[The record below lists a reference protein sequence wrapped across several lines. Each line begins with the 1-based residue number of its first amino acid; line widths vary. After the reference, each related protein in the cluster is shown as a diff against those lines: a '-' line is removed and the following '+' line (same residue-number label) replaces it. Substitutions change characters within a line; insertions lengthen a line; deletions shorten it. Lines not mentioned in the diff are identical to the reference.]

1 MKQYS
6 LASLAYLRVA
16 SVSPEI
22 RVADVDFNTKELLR
36 IYQELIEK
44 KVQVVCFPEL
54 CISGYTCGDLFF
66 QHALLGAVRNA
77 ISQLAHAT
85 TQYGGVMLVGAPI
98 QHKGQLY
105 NCAVVLNQGK
115 VVAVIPKTFLPNY
128 NEFYEM
134 RWFASAYD
142 TNDSSIWIDNHEVPF
157 GTDILFDIFLGETF
171 EPYCTIGIEIC
182 EDLWAV
188 HSPSTNQSLAGA
200 DVLFN
205 LSASN
210 ETLGKAD
217 YRKQLVLSQSGRCMA
232 GYVYSSAGS
241 GESSTDVCF
250 SGHCLIAENGSLLSE
265 SSRFS
270 FDTEYII
277 SDIDIERLRNERLRN
292 STFRTEQS
300 KVSFKHLG
308 LNIKSAMVETILR
321 NPNGLPLP
329 RMPFVPDN
337 PQLRH
342 QHCKEVHDIQVT
354 ALAKRLKHIGCSNVV
369 LGLSGGLDSTL
380 ALLVCVSAFQK
391 LQLPLTGIH
400 CITMPGFGTTKKTKS
415 NAEQL
420 ALELGVPL
428 RTIDITTSVRQH
440 FADIGHDE
448 NKHDILYENAQA
460 RERTQILMDICHQVQ
475 GIVIGTGDLS
485 ELALGWCTYNGD
497 QMSMYAVNAG
507 VPKTLVRHVV
517 EWHSH
522 NTVSE
527 TARLVLEDILSTPIS
542 PELLPLS
549 ADGTIQQKTEDTVG
563 PYILHDYF
571 LYYMLRLQYSPKK
584 IYTLA
589 CMTFANEFTN
599 SEILLWMKVFYRRFF
614 TQQFKRSAMP
624 DAPKVGSVALS
635 PRGDLRMPSDAC
647 STLWLAELE
656 AISD

>member
-1 MKQYS
+1 MKKHS
-6 LASLAYLRVA
+6 LSSLSYLRVA

-36 IYQELIEK
+36 VYEELIGK
-44 KVQVVCFPEL
+44 NAQTVCFPEL

-66 QHALLGAVRNA
+66 QHTLLTAVRDA
-77 ISQLAHAT
+77 ISHLSLAT
-85 TQYGGVMLVGAPI
+85 KKLGGVMIVGAPI

-105 NCAVVLNQGK
+105 NCAVVLNQGRVK
-115 VVAVIPKTFLPNY
+115 AVIPKTFLPNY

-142 TNDSSIWIDNHEVPF
+142 TNDTSMWIDNHEVPF
-157 GTDILFDIFLGETF
+157 GTDILFDIFVDETT
-171 EPYCTIGIEIC
+171 EPHCTIGIEIC

-232 GYVYSSAGS
+232 GYVYSSAGA

-250 SGHCLIAENGSLLSE
+250 SGHCLIAENGSLLNESE
-265 SSRFS
+265 RFS

-300 KVSFKHLG
+300 KVSFKHIG
-308 LNIKSAMVETILR
+308 LSIKSADVEFILR
-321 NPNGLPLP
+321 NQHELPLP

-342 QHCKEVHDIQVT
+342 NHCKEVHDIQVT

-380 ALLVCVSAFQK
+380 ALLVCVSAFKK
-391 LQLPLTGIH
+391 LHFSLDGIH
-400 CITMPGFGTTKKTKS
+400 CITMPGFGTTRQTKS
-415 NAEQL
+415 NAEKL
-420 ALELGVPL
+420 AVELGVPL
-428 RTIDITTSVRQH
+428 RTIDITASVRQH
-440 FADIGHDE
+440 FSDIGHDE

-460 RERTQILMDICHQVQ
+460 RERTQILMDVCHQVQ

-522 NTVSE
+522 NTVSNS
-527 TARLVLEDILSTPIS
+527 ARLVIEDILSTPIS

-549 ADGTIQQKTEDTVG
+549 AEGTIQQKTEDTVG
-563 PYILHDYF
+563 PYVLHDYF
-571 LYYMLRLQYSPKK
+571 LYYMLRMQYSPKK
-584 IYTLA
+584 IHTLA
-589 CMTFANEFTN
+589 CMTFADEFT
-599 SEILLWMKVFYRRFF
+599 SKEIKSWMKVFYHRFF

-635 PRGDLRMPSDAC
+635 PRGDLRMPSDA
-647 STLWLAELE
+647 SSALWLAELE
-656 AISD
+656 DIKE

>member
-1 MKQYS
+1 MKKYS
-6 LASLAYLRVA
+6 LSSLSYLRVA

-22 RVADVDFNTKELLR
+22 RVADVDFNTKEILR
-36 IYQELIEK
+36 IYAELIGK
-44 KVQVVCFPEL
+44 GVQVVCFPEL

-77 ISQLAHAT
+77 IHQLAEAT
-85 TQYGGVMLVGAPI
+85 SQYGGVMLVGAPI

-142 TNDSSIWIDNHEVPF
+142 TNDNSIWLDNHEVSF
-157 GTDILFDIFLGETF
+157 GTDILFDIFLDETF
-171 EPYCTIGIEIC
+171 EPHCTIGIEIC

-232 GYVYSSAGS
+232 GYVYSSAGA

-250 SGHCLIAENGSLLSE
+250 SGHCLIAENGTLLSE

-308 LNIKSAMVETILR
+308 LKVKSATVETILR

-354 ALAKRLKHIGCSNVV
+354 ALAKRLKHIGCRNVV

-380 ALLVCVSAFQK
+380 ALLVCVSAFRK

-400 CITMPGFGTTKKTKS
+400 CITMPGFGTTQKTKG
-415 NAEQL
+415 NAEKL
-420 ALELGVPL
+420 AIELGVPL

-440 FADIGHDE
+440 FSDIGHDE

-549 ADGTIQQKTEDTVG
+549 ADGTMQQKTEDTVG

-584 IYTLA
+584 IYILA
-589 CMTFANEFTN
+589 CMTFSNEFTN
-599 SEILLWMKVFYRRFF
+599 SEILSWMKVFYHRFF